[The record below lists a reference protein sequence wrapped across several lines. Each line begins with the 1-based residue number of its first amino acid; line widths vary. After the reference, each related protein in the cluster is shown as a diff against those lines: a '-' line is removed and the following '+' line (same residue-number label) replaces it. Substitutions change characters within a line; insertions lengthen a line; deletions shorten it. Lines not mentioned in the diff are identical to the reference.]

1 MPIEKA
7 IIIGFNDMDDGEDAN
22 LASIVAEDYTNLTGV
37 FKTALKL
44 LTKNDHV
51 CITDLETYDRLGET
65 GYKSYLPY
73 SIDINCG
80 QYVKKSSPEIVNKL

>member
-1 MPIEKA
+1 MPTEKA
-7 IIIGFNDMDDGEDAN
+7 IIIGFNDADDGEDAY
-22 LASIVAEDYTNLTGV
+22 LASLAAEDYTDFAGV

-44 LTKNDHV
+44 LTTNDHV

-65 GYKSYLPY
+65 GYKSYLPC

-80 QYVKKSSPEIVNKL
+80 QRVKIKHRKL

>member
-1 MPIEKA
+1 MPTEKA
-7 IIIGFNDMDDGEDAN
+7 IIIGFNDMDDGEDAY
-22 LASIVAEDYTNLTGV
+22 LASIEAEDYTNLAGM

-65 GYKSYLPY
+65 GYRSYLPY
-73 SIDINCG
+73 SISMTAG
-80 QYVKKSSPEIVNKL
+80 HYTKSPID